1 MLPKALACKFAH
13 NLQNELKNVSFL
25 IVNYWVS
32 HQSKA
37 QLGEKSQTGSK
48 PEIDSL
54 KLERNLSAIGAQL
67 ERE

>member
-13 NLQNELKNVSFL
+13 NLQNELKNVAL
-25 IVNYWVS
+25 LNVNVS

-54 KLERNLSAIGAQL
+54 KLERNRSAVGERL
-67 ERE
+67 ERD